1 MGESLFPSIF
11 LIHERENVSGG
22 TGGAGRLCCTLW
34 SASCSCLL
42 VIYFVGRV
50 TVGGIHSLYDVEG
63 KREVHI
69 MCSGER

>member
-1 MGESLFPSIF
+1 M
-11 LIHERENVSGG
+11 
-22 TGGAGRLCCTLW
+22 GAGILCCTLW